1 MFSLS
6 LSLSLDDA
14 EPILQFGK
22 CSPTRFTLDFK
33 YPLSPLQAFGIA
45 LASFATDEPS
55 LANHRQDSSED
66 RPPGAPARYYQELL
80 DESDFT

>member
-1 MFSLS
+1 MNLTIDNYVFW
-6 LSLSLDDA
+6 LDEE

-22 CSPTRFTLDFK
+22 SSPTRFILDFK

-55 LANHRQDSSED
+55 LNSE
-66 RPPGAPARYYQELL
+66 GKELNYRMRGYSGVL
-80 DESDFT
+80 DEGY